1 MEVATNHMSSEYR
14 TGREGEFT
22 YRGHTLEQLKE
33 MSLEEVAEL
42 LPARQRRTIQRG
54 LSTEQQKLR
63 QEAKDAGVQETANDP
78 IRTHLRDMPILP
90 SFVEK
95 TFAVYTGQSF
105 ERVRIEPEMIGHY
118 LGEFQL
124 TRTSVEHG
132 QAGIGAT
139 RSSKFVP
146 LK

>member
-1 MEVATNHMSSEYR
+1 MSSEYR
-14 TGREGEFT
+14 TGREGDFT
-22 YRGHTLEQLKE
+22 YRGHTLDELQDMELD
-33 MSLEEVAEL
+33 EVAEL
-42 LPARQRRTIQRG
+42 LPARQRRTITRG
-54 LSTEQQKLR
+54 LTAQHEKLL
-63 QEAKDAGVQETANDP
+63 AKVRDADPEETADNP
-78 IRTHLRDMPILP
+78 IRTHLRDMVVVP
-90 SFVEK
+90 SFVDK
-95 TFAVYTGQSF
+95 TFAVYNGQEF
-105 ERVRIEPEMIGHY
+105 ERVRIQPEMIGHY

>member
-1 MEVATNHMSSEYR
+1 MSSEYQI
-14 TGREGEFT
+14 GHEGDFT
-22 YRGHTLEQLKE
+22 FRGHTLDELQDMELD
-33 MSLEEVAEL
+33 EVAEL
-42 LPARQRRTIQRG
+42 LPARQRRSITRG
-54 LSTEQQKLR
+54 LTEEKEKLLAKAR
-63 QEAKDAGVQETANDP
+63 EADEEETANNP
-78 IRTHLRDMPILP
+78 IRTHLRDMPVLP
-90 SFVEK
+90 EMVNI
-95 TFAVYTGQSF
+95 TFAVHNGQAF
-105 ERVRIEPEMIGHY
+105 ERVKVEPEMLGHY

>member
-1 MEVATNHMSSEYR
+1 MSTEYR

-22 YRGHTLEQLKE
+22 YRGYTLDELQDMELD
-33 MSLEEVAEL
+33 EVVEL
-42 LPARQRRTIQRG
+42 LPARARRTIKRG
-54 LSTEQQKLR
+54 LSAEHEKLLE
-63 QEAKDAGVQETANDP
+63 EAREADPEETANEP

-90 SFVEK
+90 EFVDL

-105 ERVRIEPEMIGHY
+105 ERVEVKPEMIGHY

>member
-1 MEVATNHMSSEYR
+1 MSSDYQI
-14 TGREGEFT
+14 GHEGEFS
-22 YRGHTLEQLKE
+22 YRGHTLEELQE
-33 MSLEEVAEL
+33 MDVEEVAEL
-42 LPARQRRTIQRG
+42 LPARQRRSITRG
-54 LSTEQQKLR
+54 LSVEKQKLL
-63 QEAKDAGVQETANDP
+63 EETHDAGEEETANDP
-78 IRTHLRDMPILP
+78 IRTHLRDMPVLP
-90 SFVEK
+90 EMVGL

-105 ERVRIEPEMIGHY
+105 ERVKVEPEMLGHY

>member
-1 MEVATNHMSSEYR
+1 MSSDYQI
-14 TGREGEFT
+14 GHEGEFS
-22 YRGHTLEQLKE
+22 YRGHTLDELQE
-33 MSLEEVAEL
+33 MELDEVAEL
-42 LPARQRRTIQRG
+42 LPARQRRTIERG
-54 LSTEQQKLR
+54 LSVEQEKLLENA
-63 QEAKDAGVQETANDP
+63 QNAGEEETANDP
-78 IRTHLRDMPILP
+78 IRTHLRDMPIVP
-90 SFVEK
+90 AFVGL
-95 TFAVYTGQSF
+95 TFSVHNGQAF
-105 ERVRIEPEMIGHY
+105 ERVEVEPEMIGHY

>member
-1 MEVATNHMSSEYR
+1 MSSEYQI
-14 TGREGEFT
+14 GHEGEFT
-22 YRGHTLEQLKE
+22 YRGHTLDELQEL
-33 MSLEEVAEL
+33 SIEEVAEL
-42 LPARQRRTIQRG
+42 LPARQRRTIERG
-54 LSTEQQKLR
+54 LSVEHEKLLAEAR
-63 QEAKDAGVQETANDP
+63 QADPEETANDP

-90 SFVEK
+90 EMVGI
-95 TFAVYTGQSF
+95 TFAVHNGQSF
-105 ERVRIEPEMIGHY
+105 ERVNVEPEMLGHY

-124 TRTSVEHG
+124 TRQEVEHG

>member
-1 MEVATNHMSSEYR
+1 MSSEYQI
-14 TGREGEFT
+14 GHEGEFT
-22 YRGHTLEQLKE
+22 FRGHTLDELQE
-33 MSLEEVAEL
+33 MDLEEVAAL
-42 LPARQRRTIQRG
+42 LPARQRRSIERG
-54 LSTEQQKLR
+54 LTVEKQKLLA
-63 QEAKDAGVQETANDP
+63 EAREAGEEETANDP

-90 SFVEK
+90 EMVGL
-95 TFAVYTGQSF
+95 TFAVHNGESF
-105 ERVRIEPEMIGHY
+105 ERVQVEPEMLGHY

-124 TRTSVEHG
+124 TRKDVEHG

>member
-1 MEVATNHMSSEYR
+1 MSSDYR

-22 YRGHTLEQLKE
+22 YRGHTLDELQE
-33 MSLEEVAEL
+33 MDVEDVAEL
-42 LPARQRRTIQRG
+42 LPARMRRTIERG
-54 LSTEQQKLR
+54 LSAEQQKLL
-63 QEAKDAGVQETANDP
+63 AKAENADPEETANDP
-78 IRTHLRDMPILP
+78 IRTHLRDMPVLP
-90 SFVEK
+90 AFVGK
-95 TFAVYTGQSF
+95 TFAVHNGQAF
-105 ERVRIEPEMIGHY
+105 ERVEIQPEMIGHY

-124 TRTSVEHG
+124 TRKSVEHG

>member
-1 MEVATNHMSSEYR
+1 MSSGYQ
-14 TGREGEFT
+14 TGHEGEFS
-22 YRGHTLEQLKE
+22 YRGHTLDELQEL
-33 MSLEEVAEL
+33 SLDEVAEL
-42 LPARQRRTIQRG
+42 LPARQRRSITRG
-54 LSTEQQKLR
+54 LTDEQQKLLEKAR
-63 QEAKDAGVQETANDP
+63 DAEPEETANNP
-78 IRTHLRDMPILP
+78 IRTHLRDMPIVP
-90 SFVEK
+90 EFVDL
-95 TFAVYTGQSF
+95 TFAVHNGQSF
-105 ERVRIEPEMIGHY
+105 ERVQVEPEMIGHY

>member
-1 MEVATNHMSSEYR
+1 MSQEYR

-22 YRGHTLEQLKE
+22 YRGHTLEELQE
-33 MSLEEVAEL
+33 MELDEVVEL
-42 LPARQRRTIQRG
+42 LPARKRRSIKRG
-54 LSTEQQKLR
+54 LSVEQEKLLEKAR
-63 QEAKDAGVQETANDP
+63 DKGEEETANAP
-78 IRTHLRDMPILP
+78 IRTHLRDMPVLP
-90 SFVEK
+90 EFVGL
-95 TFAVYTGQSF
+95 TFAVYNGQSF
-105 ERVRIEPEMIGHY
+105 ERVRVEPEMIGHY

>member
-1 MEVATNHMSSEYR
+1 MSSEYR
-14 TGREGEFT
+14 TGREGEEFT
-22 YRGHTLEQLKE
+22 YRGHTVDELQE
-33 MSLEEVAEL
+33 MSIEDVAEL
-42 LPARQRRTIQRG
+42 LPARQRRSIERG
-54 LSTEQQKLR
+54 LSVEKEKLLEKASEKTE
-63 QEAKDAGVQETANDP
+63 EETANNP
-78 IRTHLRDMPILP
+78 IRTHLRDVPVLP
-90 SFVEK
+90 EFVGL
-95 TFAVYTGQSF
+95 TFAVYTGQEF
-105 ERVRIEPEMIGHY
+105 KRVKVEPEMIGHY

>member
-1 MEVATNHMSSEYR
+1 MSTDYR

-22 YRGHTLEQLKE
+22 YRGHTLDELQE
-33 MSLEEVAEL
+33 MSVEDVAEL
-42 LPARQRRTIQRG
+42 LPARQRRTIERG
-54 LSTEQQKLR
+54 LSGEHEKLL
-63 QEAKDAGVQETANDP
+63 ETAEAADPDETAADP
-78 IRTHLRDMPILP
+78 IRTHMRDMPVLP
-90 SFVEK
+90 AMVGL
-95 TFAVYTGQSF
+95 TFAVHNGQSF
-105 ERVRIEPEMIGHY
+105 ERVEIEPEMIGHY

>member
-1 MEVATNHMSSEYR
+1 MSTDYR

-22 YRGHTLEQLKE
+22 YRGHTLDELQE
-33 MSLEEVAEL
+33 LELDEVAEL
-42 LPARQRRTIQRG
+42 LPARQRRTILRG
-54 LSTEQQKLR
+54 LSEEHQKLL
-63 QEAKDAGVQETANDP
+63 AKAADKDDEETANNP

-90 SFVEK
+90 EFVGL

-105 ERVRIEPEMIGHY
+105 ERVEIQPEMIGHY

-124 TRTSVEHG
+124 TRNSVEHG

>member
-1 MEVATNHMSSEYR
+1 MSSEYQI
-14 TGREGEFT
+14 GHEGEFT
-22 YRGHTLEQLKE
+22 YRGYTLDELQDME
-33 MSLEEVAEL
+33 LEEVAEL
-42 LPARQRRTIQRG
+42 LPARVRRSIERG
-54 LSTEQQKLR
+54 LSYEKEQLLE
-63 QEAKDAGVQETANDP
+63 EAREAEEDETANNP
-78 IRTHLRDMPILP
+78 IRTHLRDMPIVPEMVGL
-90 SFVEK
+90 
-95 TFAVYTGQSF
+95 TFAVHNGQSF
-105 ERVRIEPEMIGHY
+105 ERVKVEPEMLGHY

>member
-1 MEVATNHMSSEYR
+1 MSEGEYR

-22 YRGHTLEQLKE
+22 FRGYDLDELQD

-42 LPARQRRTIQRG
+42 LPARQRRTIERG
-54 LSTEQQKLR
+54 LSTEQEKLLE
-63 QEAKDAGVQETANDP
+63 EAREATEEGSANDP
-78 IRTHLRDMPILP
+78 IRTHLRNMPILP
-90 SFVEK
+90 EFVGK
-95 TFAVYTGQSF
+95 TFAVYDGQSF
-105 ERVRIEPEMIGHY
+105 ERVYVEPEMLGHY

-124 TRTSVEHG
+124 TRKSVEHG

>member
-1 MEVATNHMSSEYR
+1 MSSEYR

-22 YRGHTLEQLKE
+22 YRGHTLDELQE
-33 MSLEEVAEL
+33 MSLDEVAEL
-42 LPARQRRTIQRG
+42 LPARQRRTIERG
-54 LSTEQQKLR
+54 LTVQQEKLLETAR
-63 QEAKDAGVQETANDP
+63 EGDVQETANDP
-78 IRTHLRDMPILP
+78 IRTHLRDMPVLP
-90 SFVEK
+90 EFVEK
-95 TFAVYTGQSF
+95 TFEVYNGQSF
-105 ERVRIEPEMIGHY
+105 ERVRVEPEMIGHY

-124 TRTSVEHG
+124 TRNSVEHG

>member
-1 MEVATNHMSSEYR
+1 MSSEYKI
-14 TGREGEFT
+14 GHEGEFT
-22 YRGHTLEQLKE
+22 YRGYTLEELQD
-33 MSLEEVAEL
+33 MSVEEVAEL
-42 LPARQRRTIQRG
+42 LPARKRRSIERG
-54 LSTEQQKLR
+54 LSTEHEKLLEKAR
-63 QEAKDAGVQETANDP
+63 NRGEEETANDP

-90 SFVEK
+90 EMVGL
-95 TFAVYTGQSF
+95 TFAVHNGQSF
-105 ERVRIEPEMIGHY
+105 ERVEVEPEMIGHY

>member
-1 MEVATNHMSSEYR
+1 MSELR

-22 YRGHTLEQLKE
+22 YRGHELEELQD
-33 MSLEEVAEL
+33 MDLEEVAEL
-42 LPARQRRTIQRG
+42 LPARQRRTISRG
-54 LSTEQQKLR
+54 LSEEHEKLLE
-63 QEAKDAGVQETANDP
+63 EARSADPEETANNP
-78 IRTHLRDMPILP
+78 IRTHLRDMPVLP
-90 SFVEK
+90 EFVGL

-105 ERVRIEPEMIGHY
+105 ERVEVEPEMLGHY

-124 TRTSVEHG
+124 TRTQVEHG

>member
-1 MEVATNHMSSEYR
+1 MSSEYR
-14 TGREGEFT
+14 TGREGEEFT
-22 YRGHTLEQLKE
+22 YRGHTLEELQELD
-33 MSLEEVAEL
+33 LEEVTEL
-42 LPARQRRTIQRG
+42 LPARKRRSIERG
-54 LSTEQQKLR
+54 LSVEKQKLLE
-63 QEAKDAGVQETANDP
+63 EAREKDEEETANSP

-90 SFVEK
+90 EFVGL

-105 ERVRIEPEMIGHY
+105 ERVRVEPEMIGHY

>member
-1 MEVATNHMSSEYR
+1 MSSEYQI
-14 TGREGEFT
+14 GHEGEFT
-22 YRGHTLEQLKE
+22 FRGHTLDELQDME
-33 MSLEEVAEL
+33 LEEVAEL
-42 LPARQRRTIQRG
+42 LPARQRRSIKRG
-54 LSTEQQKLR
+54 LTEEKQKLLEKAR
-63 QEAKDAGVQETANDP
+63 EAEEEETANNP
-78 IRTHLRDMPILP
+78 IRTHLRDMPVLP
-90 SFVEK
+90 EMVNI
-95 TFAVYTGQSF
+95 TFAVHNGQDF
-105 ERVRIEPEMIGHY
+105 ERVNVEPEMLGHY

>member
-1 MEVATNHMSSEYR
+1 MSSSDYQI
-14 TGREGEFT
+14 GHEGEFT
-22 YRGHTLEQLKE
+22 YRGHTLEELQD
-33 MSLEEVAEL
+33 MDVEEVAEL
-42 LPARQRRTIQRG
+42 LPARQRRTIRRG
-54 LSTEQQKLR
+54 LGEEHEKLLTKAR
-63 QEAKDAGVQETANDP
+63 EADQEETANDP

-90 SFVEK
+90 AMVGL
-95 TFAVYTGQSF
+95 TFAVHTGQAF
-105 ERVRIEPEMIGHY
+105 ERVRVEPEMLGHY

-124 TRTSVEHG
+124 TRTDVEHG

>member
-1 MEVATNHMSSEYR
+1 MSSEYQI
-14 TGREGEFT
+14 GHEGAFT
-22 YRGHTLEQLKE
+22 YRGHTLDELQEL
-33 MSLEEVAEL
+33 SLDEVAEL

-54 LSTEQQKLR
+54 FSVEQEKLLEKAR
-63 QEAKDAGVQETANDP
+63 NAGEEETANDP
-78 IRTHLRDMPILP
+78 IRTHLRGMPILP
-90 SFVEK
+90 AFVGL
-95 TFAVYTGQSF
+95 TFAVHNGQSF
-105 ERVRIEPEMIGHY
+105 ERVEVEPEMIGHY

-124 TRTSVEHG
+124 TRNSVEHG

>member
-1 MEVATNHMSSEYR
+1 MSSDYQI
-14 TGREGEFT
+14 GHEGEFT
-22 YRGHTLEQLKE
+22 YRGYTIEELQDME
-33 MSLEEVAEL
+33 LEEVAEL
-42 LPARQRRTIQRG
+42 LPARVRRSIERG
-54 LSTEQQKLR
+54 LSYEKR
-63 QEAKDAGVQETANDP
+63 QLLEDAREAEEEETANDP

-90 SFVEK
+90 EFVGL
-95 TFAVYTGQSF
+95 TFAVHNGQSF
-105 ERVRIEPEMIGHY
+105 ERVKVEPEMLGHY

>member
-1 MEVATNHMSSEYR
+1 MSSDYQI
-14 TGREGEFT
+14 GHEGEFT
-22 YRGHTLEQLKE
+22 YRGHTLEELQEL
-33 MSLEEVAEL
+33 SVEEVAEL
-42 LPARQRRTIQRG
+42 LPARMRRTIERG
-54 LSTEQQKLR
+54 LSVEHEKLLEKAR
-63 QEAKDAGVQETANDP
+63 DAEPEETADNP
-78 IRTHLRDMPILP
+78 IRTHLRDMPVLP
-90 SFVEK
+90 EMVGL
-95 TFAVYTGQSF
+95 TFAVHTGQSF
-105 ERVRIEPEMIGHY
+105 ERVEVEPEMVGHY

>member
-1 MEVATNHMSSEYR
+1 MSTDYR
-14 TGREGEFT
+14 TGQEGEFT
-22 YRGHTLEQLKE
+22 YRGHTLEELQE
-33 MSLEEVAEL
+33 MSVEEVAEL
-42 LPARQRRTIQRG
+42 LPARMRRTIERG
-54 LSTEQQKLR
+54 LTEEQEKLR
-63 QEAKDAGVQETANDP
+63 EEARDADPDETADDP
-78 IRTHLRDMPILP
+78 IRTHVRDMPVLP
-90 SFVEK
+90 EFVGL
-95 TFAVYTGQSF
+95 TFSVYTGQEF
-105 ERVRIEPEMIGHY
+105 ERVEVEEEMVGHY

>member
-1 MEVATNHMSSEYR
+1 MSQDYR

-22 YRGHTLEQLKE
+22 YRGYTLDELQE
-33 MSLEEVAEL
+33 MELDEVAEL
-42 LPARQRRTIQRG
+42 LPARKRRSIKRG
-54 LSTEQQKLR
+54 LSTEQEKLLEKAR
-63 QEAKDAGVQETANDP
+63 SRTEEETANNP
-78 IRTHLRDMPILP
+78 IRTHLRDMPVVP
-90 SFVEK
+90 EFVGL
-95 TFAVYTGQSF
+95 TFAVYTGSEF
-105 ERVRIEPEMIGHY
+105 GRVRVEPEMIGHY

-124 TRTSVEHG
+124 TRNSVEHG

>member
-1 MEVATNHMSSEYR
+1 MSTEYR

-22 YRGHTLEQLKE
+22 YRGHTLDELQDLA
-33 MSLEEVAEL
+33 LDEVAEL
-42 LPARQRRTIQRG
+42 LPARQRRTITRG
-54 LSTEQQKLR
+54 LSEEHQKLLE
-63 QEAKDAGVQETANDP
+63 EARDAEREETANNP
-78 IRTHLRDMPILP
+78 IRTHLRDMPVLP
-90 SFVEK
+90 EFVGL

-105 ERVRIEPEMIGHY
+105 ERVEVEPEMLGHY

-124 TRTSVEHG
+124 TRSSVEHG

>member
-1 MEVATNHMSSEYR
+1 MSSSDFR

-22 YRGHTLEQLKE
+22 YRGHTLDELQE

-42 LPARQRRTIQRG
+42 LPARQRRNIERG
-54 LSTEQQKLR
+54 LTAEKQKLLE
-63 QEAKDAGVQETANDP
+63 EARERTEEETANDP
-78 IRTHLRDMPILP
+78 IRTHLRDMPVLP
-90 SFVEK
+90 EFVNK
-95 TFAVYTGQSF
+95 TFAVHNGQSF
-105 ERVRIEPEMIGHY
+105 ERVEVRPEMLGHY

-124 TRTSVEHG
+124 TRQSVEHG

>member
-1 MEVATNHMSSEYR
+1 MSTQYR

-22 YRGHTLEQLKE
+22 YRGYTLEELQDME
-33 MSLEEVAEL
+33 LEEVAEL
-42 LPARQRRTIQRG
+42 LPARQRRTITRG
-54 LSTEQQKLR
+54 LSTEQQKLLEKVR
-63 QEAKDAGVQETANDP
+63 DKTEEETANAP

-90 SFVEK
+90 SFVDL
-95 TFAVYTGQSF
+95 TFAVYNGSEF
-105 ERVRIEPEMIGHY
+105 ERVKIQPEMIGHY

>member
-1 MEVATNHMSSEYR
+1 MSSEYQI
-14 TGREGEFT
+14 GHEGDFT
-22 YRGHTLEQLKE
+22 FRGHTLDELQDME
-33 MSLEEVAEL
+33 LEEVAEL
-42 LPARQRRTIQRG
+42 LPARQRRSIERG
-54 LSTEQQKLR
+54 LTEEKQKLLAKAR
-63 QEAKDAGVQETANDP
+63 DAEEEATANNP
-78 IRTHLRDMPILP
+78 IRTHLRDMPVLP
-90 SFVEK
+90 VMVDL
-95 TFAVYTGQSF
+95 TFAVHNGQEF
-105 ERVRIEPEMIGHY
+105 ERVRVEPEMLGHY

>member
-1 MEVATNHMSSEYR
+1 
-14 TGREGEFT
+14 
-22 YRGHTLEQLKE
+22 
-33 MSLEEVAEL
+33 
-42 LPARQRRTIQRG
+42 
-54 LSTEQQKLR
+54 
-63 QEAKDAGVQETANDP
+63 
-78 IRTHLRDMPILP
+78 MPILP
-90 SFVEK
+90 SFVGK

-105 ERVRIEPEMIGHY
+105 ERVEVEPEMIGHY

-124 TRTSVEHG
+124 TRTDVEHG

>member
-1 MEVATNHMSSEYR
+1 MSQEYR

-22 YRGHTLEQLKE
+22 YRGHTLDELQE
-33 MSLEEVAEL
+33 MALDEVAEL
-42 LPARQRRTIQRG
+42 LPARQRRTITRG
-54 LSTEQQKLR
+54 LTAQHEKLLEKVR
-63 QEAKDAGVQETANDP
+63 GADEEETANDP

-90 SFVEK
+90 SFVGK
-95 TFAVYTGQSF
+95 TFAVYNGQEF
-105 ERVRIEPEMIGHY
+105 ERVEVQPEMIGHY

>member
-1 MEVATNHMSSEYR
+1 MSSDYR
-14 TGREGEFT
+14 TGRDGEFT
-22 YRGHTLEQLKE
+22 YRGHTI
-33 MSLEEVAEL
+33 EELQAMDREAVAEL
-42 LPARQRRTIQRG
+42 LPARLRRTIERG
-54 LSTEQQKLR
+54 LSAEHEQLI
-63 QEAKDAGVQETANDP
+63 EAAEESGSEETANDP
-78 IRTHLRDMPILP
+78 IRTHLRDMPVLP
-90 SFVEK
+90 AFVDK
-95 TFAVYTGQSF
+95 TFAVHNGQEF
-105 ERVRIEPEMIGHY
+105 ERVRVEPEMLGHY